1 MAEHPRDELR
11 RRIVDTIR
19 ERPHNTPYDELADAI
34 VGLFQVR
41 ERHQDLDVTAFGD
54 MREQIVRQRWIV
66 AELAREGEPERIE
79 GAWRG

>member
-11 RRIVDTIR
+11 RRIAHVLRNMPDPEHLAHEVTKLFHRIG
-19 ERPHNTPYDELADAI
+19 ERYE
-34 VGLFQVR
+34 
-41 ERHQDLDVTAFGD
+41 DLDVTTVGSV
-54 MREQIVRQRWIV
+54 RTEIWRQRWIV

>member
-11 RRIVDTIR
+11 RRIAEALRDDPDGDTA
-19 ERPHNTPYDELADAI
+19 ADAI
-34 VGLFQVR
+34 VKLFQVR

-54 MREQIVRQRWIV
+54 QREQIWRQRWIV